1 MQKCERQKKHFSFTL
16 QKFCK
21 YEHIYIKKKK
31 FSDLKLYK
39 MRSIKNA
46 RIEA

>member
-1 MQKCERQKKHFSFTL
+1 MWKAEKTFFFYATKVL
-16 QKFCK
+16 QIRA
-21 YEHIYIKKKK
+21 YIYLKKKI
-31 FSDLKLYK
+31 SDLKLYK